1 MIWHCTC
8 YLFWVC
14 SYINPKTNWKN
25 IRKQSNKHTHT
36 TVNWITF
43 VSNTMA
49 SSRFFLVASLLMA
62 LMFSS
67 MITSSRATKQLT
79 KKQTLKPK
87 FFGHPFPKPGFPQ
100 FPRPGFPKNP
110 MPFPQF
116 PKPGFPQLPAPG
128 QGFPNN
134 PMPFPQFP
142 KPGFPQF
149 PGFGFPKFPQFP
161 KPGSP
166 SFPPATPTISTPTLS
181 NWNFSSKLIWFKYCN
196 CCNHTLPH
204 VWRIISST

>member
-1 MIWHCTC
+1 MKWHCTR

-14 SYINPKTNWKN
+14 SYLTPIPLEN
-25 IRKQSNKHTHT
+25 KQSNKTHT

-49 SSRFFLVASLLMA
+49 SSRFFLVAASLLMA
-62 LMFSS
+62 IMFSA

-87 FFGHPFPKPGFPQ
+87 FFGQPFPKPGLPQ
-100 FPRPGFPKNP
+100 FPRPGGFPTNP

-116 PKPGFPQLPAPG
+116 PKPGFPQLPG
-128 QGFPNN
+128 QGFPKN

-166 SFPPATPTISTPTLS
+166 SFPPATPTISTPPSIPVTPTLS
-181 NWNFSSKLIWFKYCN
+181 NWNFSSKLI
-196 CCNHTLPH
+196 
-204 VWRIISST
+204 